1 MNTGE
6 QLSPEEESRGRAG
19 LLRAG
24 WGWVWGSRRGRRR
37 TFPLGRVLRVTVTL
51 RRMEVAGDVLE
62 DSDRKG
68 RQDMVLQA
76 PVSSLQLGA

>member
-6 QLSPEEESRGRAG
+6 QLSPEEES
-19 LLRAG
+19 
-24 WGWVWGSRRGRRR
+24 RGRRR